1 MGKAPGLRGSR
12 EKAVGADLRT
22 LRRTAPIRVVM
33 YHGQSLT
40 NDIAFGEPERRH
52 FARVGGVAEE
62 NPLTIRNL
70 HKRVI
75 SAAIIF

>member
-40 NDIAFGEPERRH
+40 NDIAFGERSGDTLRESEALQRKTLSLLYK
-52 FARVGGVAEE
+52 E
-62 NPLTIRNL
+62 
-70 HKRVI
+70 
-75 SAAIIF
+75 SAQKGD